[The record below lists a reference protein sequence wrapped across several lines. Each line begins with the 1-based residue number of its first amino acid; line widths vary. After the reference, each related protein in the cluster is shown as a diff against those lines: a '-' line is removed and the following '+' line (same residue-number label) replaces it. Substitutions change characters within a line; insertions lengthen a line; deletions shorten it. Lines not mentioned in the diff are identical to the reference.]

1 MKDVRFTNESTVE
14 HRPQGKERHE
24 KKAVHAAINGGLTMH
39 EPKVDG
45 DIKQSLEVDKVDA
58 WWGAAY

>member
-58 WWGAAY
+58 